1 MEKSTQPL
9 SERADVYFDGGIFVY
24 LFCSDNLR
32 KGRWCLWRFFIVR
45 LK

>member
-9 SERADVYFDGGIFVY
+9 SEQADVCFDSGIFLY

-32 KGRWCLWRFFIVR
+32 KGDGAYGDLSLFG
-45 LK
+45 